1 MEEVNQRGAVLWWLD
16 EPICRAV
23 PLRYGFQ
30 FNPRLAWFTDRL
42 PGRARTLLRNA
53 ALGELRDHD
62 PGAARRI
69 PPAQTQLS
77 LCDAGQGWQQPR
89 VWVSTVV
96 GLRGRKVYDLVDF
109 RRKPWFHNW
118 NYGTLPDATR
128 AKNRTNRGQRRDPN
142 EQTRRSKMH
151 RDL

>member
-16 EPICRAV
+16 EPIRRAV

-42 PGRARTLLRNA
+42 PGRARTLLRKA

-69 PPAQTQLS
+69 PPARTLRD
-77 LCDAGQGWQQPR
+77 L
-89 VWVSTVV
+89 V
-96 GLRGRKVYDLVDF
+96 GLPALTLLLQNRYG
-109 RRKPWFHNW
+109 
-118 NYGTLPDATR
+118 YGTHMLLCRAFRDNGFTGQLFGVDEATLR
-128 AKNRTNRGQRRDPN
+128 RSYPYVTQDKVGSNRGSGSAR
-142 EQTRRSKMH
+142 
-151 RDL
+151 